1 MRSSDLSVSAYL
13 PLRYVLTDTVAVR
26 TRRDPLQVDTD
37 LTVPGRAQRGML
49 AAALQRAGRKDA
61 LHAYVARGRQV
72 RFATAHPRLEP
83 GGTEDGT
90 PHPDPGTVRV
100 AYPAPANLYT
110 PGKDGTTLV
119 DVFGPTDPSVP
130 YKALREPLTPDRAL
144 RARVRTTSERFL
156 ARPGGHEPGGPFHTT
171 ALDAGQVFEARWH
184 LRGPDAAALESLAHD
199 LIDALDRAGGAL
211 TLGSGGTR
219 AHGGVR
225 VEPAEPDRP
234 LSPDRARLPWPER
247 SVPPGGTLDLLLLSP
262 ALVVGAHGG
271 ASPRS
276 LVAEVDGLCRRVL
289 PEAGIEVGT
298 AHVESVLVGSY
309 HRGYHGPMAQRWAAA
324 PGAVVRLS
332 TRTGLSTPQVRELE
346 AHHLGERAVDGHGQF
361 TLVPSP
367 PEEPLPLPPTAVPE
381 VRAAPGPFG
390 AHTAVSVTGGSGA
403 VPGAGAPV
411 VAAGPPA
418 TPETPLAPGTGAASH
433 PERPV
438 SEAGPSATPETP
450 ADPGTPVDPRTPV
463 ELRNTDGAP
472 ATVLPTLLSDGHA
485 PSPGLPA
492 AHGTPAQ
499 GAGAPVGAGPPEPAE
514 LWHRP
519 LRTLHDALLWDAAR
533 PVVRAHAR
541 SSARACE
548 HRLAPLTPGLLD
560 RLRATLT
567 RPDRTPRD
575 SLADLARSVSGSDG
589 ALSAKAVRALEHAR
603 PTGADRTGQVTARDW
618 LTLPAAPETV
628 AAWWAGH
635 RPAPHT
641 DPDYA
646 AALAAV
652 DLDLT
657 DGLPPAPGELSP
669 RARDWEHRA
678 AARLVRAHLVAW
690 MTEAARLLRTR
701 GGARP

>member
-13 PLRYVLTDTVAVR
+13 PLRYVLADTVAVR

-37 LTVPGRAQRGML
+37 LTVSGRAQRGML
-49 AAALQRAGRKDA
+49 AAVLQRAGREDA
-61 LHAYVARGRQV
+61 LHDWVARGQQV
-72 RFATAHPRLEP
+72 CFATAHPRLEP

-119 DVFGPTDPSVP
+119 DVFGPTDSSVP
-130 YKALREPLTPDRAL
+130 YKAVRDPLTPDRVL

-156 ARPGGHEPGGPFHTT
+156 ARPGRHTPGGPFHTT

-184 LRGPDAAALESLAHD
+184 LRGPDAAALESLARD
-199 LIDALDRAGGAL
+199 LLDTLDRAGGAL
-211 TLGSGGTR
+211 TLGAGGTR

-225 VEPAEPDRP
+225 VGPAEPDRP
-234 LSPDRARLPWPER
+234 LSPDRVRLPWPER
-247 SVPPGGTLDLLLLSP
+247 SVPPSGTLDLLLLSP
-262 ALVVGAHGG
+262 ALIVGAHGG

-276 LVAEVDGLCRRVL
+276 LVAEVAGLCRRVL
-289 PEAGIEVGT
+289 PEAGVEVGT
-298 AHVESVLVGSY
+298 AHVESVLVGAH

-332 TRTGLSTPQVRELE
+332 TRTGLSTVQVRELE
-346 AHHLGERAVDGHGQF
+346 AHHLGERAIEGYGQF

-367 PEEPLPLPPTAVPE
+367 PEEPLPLPPTAAPVVRTVPE
-381 VRAAPGPFG
+381 TYET
-390 AHTAVSVTGGSGA
+390 HTVVSVADRSDA
-403 VPGAGAPV
+403 DPVAGTPM
-411 VAAGPPA
+411 VAAGPW
-418 TPETPLAPGTGAASH
+418 AAH
-433 PERPV
+433 E
-438 SEAGPSATPETP
+438 
-450 ADPGTPVDPRTPV
+450 TPVD
-463 ELRNTDGAP
+463 LGNTAGEP
-472 ATVLPTLLSDGHA
+472 AAVLHVPLSDGGT
-485 PSPGLPA
+485 PSPGLPD
-492 AHGTPAQ
+492 AHGTPVQ
-499 GAGAPVGAGPPEPAE
+499 STGSSEPADP
-514 LWHRP
+514 WNRP
-519 LRTLHDALLWDAAR
+519 LRTLHDALLWEAAR

-541 SSARACE
+541 SRACE

-560 RLRATLT
+560 LLRATLT
-567 RPDRTPRD
+567 RPDRTSRG
-575 SLADLARSVSGSDG
+575 SLADLARAVSGSDG

-603 PTGADRTGQVTARDW
+603 PTCADRAGPITARDW
-618 LTLPAAPETV
+618 LTLPADPDTV
-628 AAWWAGH
+628 AAWWAAH

-652 DLDLT
+652 DLDLV
-657 DGLPPAPGELSP
+657 DGRPPAPGELSP

-701 GGARP
+701 GSVRP